1 MYKEL
6 EKKRS
11 ERRISTW
18 TPSLPKELSYSIAII
33 YHIFCDANL
42 PINIIVSFISIPCH
56 NHNNKTMRDFLMC
69 HQWDFAVSILFIGE
83 CSQIWRYI
91 IRGVTRFAIFVPNP
105 PLQDAEFD
113 WANFTRPAYQ
123 KPCDTFWTLRKYFT
137 VTAVAFV
144 ISTWIKL
151 QNVPEVF
158 HQSLYLPMN
167 TLSLHHVQSW
177 STPSMATE

>member
-1 MYKEL
+1 MIDRNQYSSFVCIKSWRRRGQREEYQL
-6 EKKRS
+6 EHQVFQKNYP
-11 ERRISTW
+11 T
-18 TPSLPKELSYSIAII
+18 LSIIATI

-123 KPCDTFWTLRKYFT
+123 KPCDTF
-137 VTAVAFV
+137 
-144 ISTWIKL
+144 
-151 QNVPEVF
+151 
-158 HQSLYLPMN
+158 
-167 TLSLHHVQSW
+167 
-177 STPSMATE
+177 